1 MTPISKSVLSATSC
15 VSLLHR
21 YAQEI
26 PRDRFTN
33 NNILW
38 ERTDHDDKTFSAVLI
53 LPTESSI
60 KKPIQGGRMEN
71 VKMAKQHAAFI
82 ACIELFKNGELDDN
96 LLLVGSKKKIEQ
108 HNDEY
113 FAHWKKY
120 CKY

>member
-1 MTPISKSVLSATSC
+1 MSATSC

-21 YAQEI
+21 YAQEL

-38 ERTDHDDKTFSAVLI
+38 QRTDHDDGQFSAVLI

-60 KKPIQGGRMEN
+60 KKPVQGNRMKN
-71 VKMAKQHAAFI
+71 IKMAKQHAAFL
-82 ACIELFKNGELDDN
+82 ACIQLFENGDLDDN
-96 LLLVGSKKKIEQ
+96 LLPIDSYKKIEQ
-108 HNDEY
+108 HHDEY

-120 CKY
+120 CKFFVF

>member
-1 MTPISKSVLSATSC
+1 MSATSC

-38 ERTDHDDKTFSAVLI
+38 ERIDHDDEQFSAVLI

-60 KKPIQGGRMEN
+60 KKPVQGLPMRN
-71 VKMAKQHAAFI
+71 VKMAKQHAAFM
-82 ACIELFKNGELDDN
+82 ACIELYKNGELDDN
-96 LLLVGSKKKIEQ
+96 LLPVDSKKKIEQ
-108 HNDEY
+108 QLNDIFSCLFY
-113 FAHWKKY
+113 QHDLF
-120 CKY
+120 